1 MLNFVQYPQYSH
13 VHDRV
18 SCRVGLDSIV
28 LKQANK
34 CVCVVSQGVNKS
46 RPVPAVPTVP
56 ESEPYPDAG

>member
-1 MLNFVQYPQYSH
+1 MFTIESRAGYV
-13 VHDRV
+13 
-18 SCRVGLDSIV
+18 LDGII

-34 CVCVVSQGVNKS
+34 CVCVVLQGVNKS